1 MTDKADILWNLYQQH
16 CEWERHHEEQRAS
29 GTSIL
34 IAIAAGILGL
44 ITFDKHINNSD
55 ISLTVFLIIQG
66 GFGALLAAKHYE
78 RFCMHRQRAN
88 KYRDILD
95 TLFPEARIKALRRE
109 ADKKNDREFP
119 RLHKIRLHNFWIGL
133 HLLIAMFGL
142 ILTIG
147 IWLKWFA

>member
-29 GTSIL
+29 GTGIL
-34 IAIAAGILGL
+34 IAVAAGVLGL
-44 ITFDKHINNSD
+44 VTFDKHLNISD
-55 ISLTVFLIIQG
+55 IPLTVFLIMQG
-66 GFGALLAAKHYE
+66 FFGAFLAAKHYE

-95 TLFPEARIKALRRE
+95 ALFPEARIKALRRE
-109 ADKKNDREFP
+109 ADEENDLKFP
-119 RLHKIRLHNFWIGL
+119 LLHKLRLHHFWIGL

-147 IWLKWFA
+147 IWSNWFA